1 MIPEPKVVSRP
12 VYEPTFPVTPGPTTF
27 EAVYLNAITHESDR
41 QECAKYSG
49 GGLSADVSN
58 HEGTPSKRE
67 DTPRDPRCRR

>member
-41 QECAKYSG
+41 QERG
-49 GGLSADVSN
+49 TDTRGRLPTDV
-58 HEGTPSKRE
+58 
-67 DTPRDPRCRR
+67 